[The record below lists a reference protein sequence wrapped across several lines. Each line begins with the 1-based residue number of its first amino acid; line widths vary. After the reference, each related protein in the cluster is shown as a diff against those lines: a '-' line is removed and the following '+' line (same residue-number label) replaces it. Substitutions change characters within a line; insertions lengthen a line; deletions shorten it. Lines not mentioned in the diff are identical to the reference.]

1 MSQSEVE
8 ILWVREG
15 LRKIGLGA
23 DAAYSPAF
31 CLLPS
36 AMCVHLQAV
45 KSWFGNSRCNKS
57 FPVEEAVHLG
67 MVRAVVCRRVLA
79 FVKGIDI

>member
-36 AMCVHLQAV
+36 AMCV
-45 KSWFGNSRCNKS
+45 CMC
-57 FPVEEAVHLG
+57 VH
-67 MVRAVVCRRVLA
+67 VSVVYVCVS
-79 FVKGIDI
+79 VCTCECGVCVCVCVYM